1 MSAIKEQLAN
11 MFVKVMSGTVSME
24 EGTMLINSLAKKDS
38 KETVAAISEFINTPP
53 QNISAQTVF
62 HTIAI
67 TRNRA
72 FFDVLTAT
80 LDHKNEEIS
89 IFACEELATYFKNES
104 KFVLV
109 EHLNS
114 DAYHVRKSS
123 AATLTKIFGD
133 EGIAAL
139 GKHILGNTQS
149 HYHRLTSAEA
159 LVKAGKK
166 GIDALMNVLNTG
178 GSGAAAA
185 AAEALSSVAA
195 SLSDA
200 EMQMFVNALMKFG
213 DAKDAETTA
222 TLIKAI
228 GSFGKRA
235 KQFAGF
241 VRAYADDPD
250 EGVSKEAKNTL
261 KAIGG

>member
-1 MSAIKEQLAN
+1 MSTIKEQLAN

-24 EGTMLINSLAKKDS
+24 EGTMLINSLAKKDAS
-38 KETVAAISEFINTPP
+38 ATVAAVSEFINTPP

-89 IFACEELATYFKNES
+89 IFACEELATYFKSES

-114 DAYHVRKSS
+114 DVYHVRKSS
-123 AATLTKIFGD
+123 AATLTKTFGD
-133 EGIAAL
+133 EGVAAL
-139 GKHILGNTQS
+139 SKHILGNTQS
-149 HYHRLTSAEA
+149 HYHRLTSAET

-166 GIDALMNVLNTG
+166 GVDALMNVLNTG
-178 GSGAAAA
+178 GAGAVAA
-185 AAEALSSVAA
+185 AAEALSSVAGT
-195 SLSDA
+195 LSDA
-200 EMQMFVNALMKFG
+200 DIQMFVNALMKFG
-213 DAKDAETTA
+213 DAKEAETTV
-222 TLIKAI
+222 TLLKAI
-228 GSFGKRA
+228 GAFGRRA
-235 KQFAGF
+235 KQFSGY
-241 VRAYADDPD
+241 VHAYADDAD
-250 EGVSKEAKNTL
+250 EGVAKEARNTL
-261 KAIGG
+261 KAIGA